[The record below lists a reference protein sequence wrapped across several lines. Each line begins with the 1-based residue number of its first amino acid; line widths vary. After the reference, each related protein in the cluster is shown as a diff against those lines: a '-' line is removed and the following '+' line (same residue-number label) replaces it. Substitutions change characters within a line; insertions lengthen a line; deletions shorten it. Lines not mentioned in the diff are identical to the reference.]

1 MGFSAICEHRIT
13 VHLPMTERLALLLAL
28 AALCALTVVPALTA
42 GVLPADFVGNV
53 YGTVVDAHSQ
63 PVAGARVVLIERERD
78 AELLEQLRD
87 TVVQP
92 RFLQIPHRLTAVTD
106 AKGEF
111 LINGVPTPAPQ
122 KDYTIMATAT
132 GHATAVIRGAHVL
145 PGASMAL
152 EAHFQLGDATRPAK
166 VFDADADDAPFRYR
180 HERPY
185 TGGFAS
191 EPNAAPHDRMHSQ
204 SFNALVYATR
214 EGLVGGTCA
223 NGHIIVPNDHF
234 VALPSER
241 ALSSN
246 GGYEKQVRLTYGGR
260 SIVAPVWDVGP
271 WNSHDNY
278 WEPSLLRTFAATLPI
293 GTPESWAA
301 FYQGFNGGLNQKG
314 HVVENPAGIDLADG
328 TFNLDLA
335 MPDNDYVSVEFL
347 WLNDAAPAPARGDF
361 NRDGSADLIWQNSTT
376 GQRAVW
382 LMQRTS
388 YSGTAD
394 LPTLANTAWQI
405 SGTADFNTDG
415 STDVLLRN
423 VTTGANAVWLMNG
436 TSQLTTFNLP
446 ALPNTGYRF
455 CGVAD
460 FNSDGKPDILLRNAA
475 TGANAVW
482 LLDGTSLLGVAN
494 LPGLPDPNFSFE
506 GTGDFNGDGKPDI
519 VIRNTVTGANALWL
533 LNGTALLSIVNLP
546 ALPDTRYRIRA
557 VADYDGDG
565 RADIVWRNGTTGA
578 NAIWLMNGTALVSTA
593 NLPALPGAAWDIAG
607 AR

>member
-1 MGFSAICEHRIT
+1 
-13 VHLPMTERLALLLAL
+13 MTERLALLLAL
-28 AALCALTVVPALTA
+28 ATLALAPVLAADVSPASL
-42 GVLPADFVGNV
+42 VGNV
-53 YGTVVDAHSQ
+53 YGTVADAHSE
-63 PVAGARVVLIERERD
+63 PVAGARVVLFESEED
-78 AELLEQLRD
+78 AALLEQLRD
-87 TVVQP
+87 TVRQP
-92 RFLQIPHRLTAVTD
+92 RALELPLRLTAVTN
-106 AKGEF
+106 ANGEF

-122 KDYTIMATAT
+122 KDYTIVATAA

-152 EAHFQLGDATRPAK
+152 EAHFELGDATRPAK
-166 VFDADADDAPFRYR
+166 VFEADDDDAPFRYR
-180 HERPY
+180 HERPF

-191 EPNAAPHDRMHSQ
+191 HDPDAAPRDRFRSE

-246 GGYEKQVRLTYGGR
+246 GGYEKQVRLSYGGR
-260 SIVAPVWDVGP
+260 SVVAPVWDVGP

-278 WEPSLLRTFAATLPI
+278 WEPSLLRAFAPTLPI

-301 FYQGFNGGLNQKG
+301 FYQAFNGGLNQKG
-314 HVVENPAGIDLADG
+314 QRVENPAGIDLADG

-347 WLNDAAPAPARGDF
+347 WLNAAAPAPARGDF

-376 GQRAVW
+376 GQRALW
-382 LMQRTS
+382 LLQRTS
-388 YSGTAD
+388 YLATAD
-394 LPTLANTAWQI
+394 LPTLPITAWQI
-405 SGTADFNTDG
+405 AGTADFNADG
-415 STDVLLRN
+415 STDLLLRN
-423 VTTGANAVWLMNG
+423 ATSGANAVWLMNG
-436 TSQLTTFNLP
+436 TSQLSTINLP

-460 FNSDGKPDILLRNAA
+460 FNGDGKPDILLRNTA

-506 GTGDFNGDGKPDI
+506 GTGDFNGDGKPDV
-519 VIRNTVTGANALWL
+519 VIRNTATGANALWL
-533 LNGTALLSIVNLP
+533 LNGTALLSVVNLP

-557 VADYDGDG
+557 VSDYNGDG
-565 RADIVWRNGTTGA
+565 SPDIVWRNGTTGA
-578 NAIWLMNGTALVSTA
+578 NAIWLMNGSTLVSTT
-593 NLPALPGAAWDIAG
+593 NLPTLAGAAWDIAG
-607 AR
+607 AK